1 MHGAIKPRRSL
12 KRCKKGYRKWL
23 FKPPADRSC
32 IAQQSLDNVTPQAID
47 FLHLAELLRAEAN
60 DFSGLETAVEE
71 QVGYPLFALV
81 RELTA
86 HSFPYLTTLVRIF
99 H

>member
-12 KRCKKGYRKWL
+12 KRCKKSHRKWL

-47 FLHLAELLRAEAN
+47 FLHSAELLWAEAN
-60 DFSGLETAVEE
+60 DFSGLETTVIE
-71 QVGYPLFALV
+71 QVGHPLFALV
-81 RELTA
+81 REQA
-86 HSFPYLTTLVRIF
+86 VDSFPYLAAFVVLF